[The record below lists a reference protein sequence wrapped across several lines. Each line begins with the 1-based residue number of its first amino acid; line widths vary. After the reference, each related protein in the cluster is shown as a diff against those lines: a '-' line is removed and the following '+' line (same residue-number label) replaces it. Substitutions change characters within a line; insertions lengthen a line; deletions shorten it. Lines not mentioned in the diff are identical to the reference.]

1 MPKVIIPAIVK
12 LVAGIGTAVT
22 LGAATGSAA
31 LAIGAAVVAG
41 SAYAATRLMTP
52 NMRMPV
58 ADNSRTRQSTVRGTV
73 EPQKLIYGQALVSG
87 PITFVAVAGT
97 DNNDLYHQIALAGH
111 ECESITDIHFDN
123 EVIATSAINSG
134 AAGGGNV
141 TTGTF
146 GPLNSTTIC
155 KINKHLGTA
164 TQAADADLVATFTNY
179 TSAHQGKGIAN
190 IVTKWTLTDESQE
203 VWDKK
208 KPSDIKAL
216 VKGKNDIYDPR
227 LDTSAGA
234 NPSNSSYQGWSDNP
248 ALCIANYLTD
258 TKFGLGVA
266 TSKIDWAAVV
276 TAANAC
282 DVSVAIPTGTT
293 EKRFTANGVLFGT
306 DSHRNNIDKLLSAMN
321 GDLIYTS
328 GKYVIH
334 AGVYAAPTES
344 LDEDDLTGAIA
355 VKTSVERSQ
364 RFNKVT
370 GTYISPSEN
379 HKTVEFPAVQLTAAL
394 NRDNG
399 ETLAKNVNL
408 PFTNSSYMAQRLA
421 NKMVQLSDQQKVITF
436 PANFTGLRVA
446 VGDRV
451 SVTVSELGY
460 SVKVFRCVSW
470 SFSDTE
476 DGGVNLTLVEDDSG
490 SYADPAESA
499 YSTVSASGVLTQG
512 VPGVPDPSN
521 LTATAGLKNIEL
533 NWSNPTQTSQFTEI
547 AVYASANSSWSSK
560 VEIGRVRGTQF
571 VHDAS
576 TTADAIAPGD
586 TRYYW
591 IRALA
596 YGAGSGAGVESDRN
610 PDNDTSNVVA
620 TCGANNPNYT
630 DVVDNIG
637 TQAAPTNLVLTET
650 TVLGNDGSI
659 LPSVM
664 VSWTAP
670 TSNNYVSYYD
680 VEYKRTAAGEIDYG
694 QVSDAYTSTSDY
706 GSVASATTV
715 ELNYGGVNEAITG
728 AGTAFSSM
736 AVQGTTATIPGLEEL
751 AEVTIRVKAVTVTGT
766 TSGTISGTISLQ
778 GDQTAPGI
786 PGSITATG
794 GIQQIKLNW
803 NNPSDSDL
811 AFVQIFEATTNNQA
825 SSSLIVE
832 TLADQHT
839 VTGLGNNITRYYWLR
854 SVDRSGN
861 TSGFSSSF
869 NATTQKIVMDDL
881 AQAVVDQF
889 AAGDAFG
896 IQPVSTL
903 SGVTGDHTGQVKLLT
918 TTNTLYVWTGSAWS
932 TDLFTASNVD
942 PGSITAASF
951 ASGVEPIS
959 AVNSLPSPSG
969 YTGPAVVFLTTD
981 KKLYR
986 YDSSVPEFTTLI
998 NTSDLSGT
1006 LASSQFSNGLRPIEV
1021 LATLPGSGNFQGRT
1035 VLLTT
1040 DNKLYRYT
1048 GTSFTKAISAADLD
1062 DQLNLATQAQGL
1074 LPTANA
1080 SSGLV
1085 NSNVSIN
1092 SDGTLTGAGS
1102 GQATLSGL
1110 GGGAVATLDTIS
1122 ETYIDN
1128 NSISTAKIKSNAIT
1142 ANTILAGAIT
1152 SAKLATGAVVADSI
1166 AANSISSSALQTGSV
1181 VADSIASGAVQAD
1194 AIAAN
1199 SISSTALQADSVGAS
1214 EIIAG
1219 SITAAE
1225 LSVTA
1230 LFSDTAVIGAIQTSA
1245 ITASAISAA
1254 VADFEFVESVNI
1266 ATDAI
1271 TAGKI
1276 ATNAVDADAINVTS
1290 LAAISANLGAVT
1302 AGTINAAQVTI
1313 SNING
1318 SNISS
1323 GQVPTARLDVAGII
1337 TAGSIALTSNIPT
1350 AVSELSNDENF
1361 VDSSGA
1367 ASAAPVQ
1374 SVAGATGAVSASTII
1389 TAGGIAV
1396 TSDLPTKVSDLS
1408 NDSAFVNASG
1418 AASAA
1423 PVQSVAG
1430 ATGAVSAST
1439 IITAGNIVVANDN
1452 ISRLSNN
1459 SGFIDATQVNS
1470 NVTAISG
1477 GVITTGTINASRI
1490 NIDGVTLDTDGSN
1503 QLIIKAAGVDSPQI
1517 KQNALGTIKG
1527 ASSTDQTATQFFPA
1541 YSLFLTSTP
1550 YQTNGFFTL
1559 DLLCDVTFT
1568 SPLTTSETVD
1578 YLLTLEGNPS
1588 GTFGSSSVAM
1598 ITTHVQRTNSLGDS
1612 YDITGTRSGDY
1623 NVYRFS
1629 VSTGSAAGALLR
1641 LPEIRTLRG
1650 GSTVYVKLYGYQQ
1663 NVTNTPQWDANFIS
1677 AEALAR

>member
-1 MPKVIIPAIVK
+1 MPQVIPAIIATVT
-12 LVAGIGTAVT
+12 AIGTAVT
-22 LGAATGSAA
+22 VGVATGGVA

-87 PITFVAVAGT
+87 PITFVAVAGS

-123 EVIATSAINSG
+123 EVIPTSAINSG
-134 AAGGGNV
+134 AAGGGAV

-234 NPSNSSYQGWSDNP
+234 NPSSSSYQGWSDNP

-282 DVSVAIPTGTT
+282 DVSVAIPTSTT

-355 VKTSVERSQ
+355 VKTSVERSA

-399 ETLAKNVNL
+399 ETLTKNVNL

-436 PANFTGLRVA
+436 PANFRGLRVA

-451 SVTVSELGY
+451 SVTVSELNY
-460 SVKVFRCVSW
+460 SAKVFRCVSW
-470 SFSDTE
+470 SFSDTA
-476 DGGVNLTLVEDDSG
+476 DGGVNLTLVEDDGS
-490 SYADPAESA
+490 SYADPTESA

-512 VPGVPDPSN
+512 FPGVPDPQN

-533 NWSNPTQTSQFTEI
+533 NWSNPTQTSKFNEI
-547 AVYASANSSWSSK
+547 AVYASPNSNWASK

-571 VHDAS
+571 IHDAS
-576 TTADAIAPGD
+576 NGADAISPGD

-610 PDNDTSNVVA
+610 PDSDTSNVFA
-620 TCGANNPNYT
+620 TCGTNNPNYT

-637 TQAAPTNLVLTET
+637 AQEAPTNLVLTET

-670 TSNNYVSYYD
+670 TSNNYVSYYN
-680 VEYKRTAAGEIDYG
+680 VEYKRTATGEIDNG
-694 QVSDAYTSTSDY
+694 QVSDAYTATSDY
-706 GSVASATTV
+706 GSVSVTTTI

-728 AGTAFSSM
+728 GGTAFSSM

-766 TSGTISGTISLQ
+766 TSGTISDTILLQ

-786 PGSITATG
+786 PDSITATG

-803 NNPSDSDL
+803 DNPSDSDL
-811 AFVQIFEATTNNQA
+811 AFVQIFESTTNNQA

-839 VTGLGNNITRYYWLR
+839 VTGLGNSVTRYYWLR

-869 NATTQKIVMDDL
+869 SATTQKIVLDDF
-881 AQAVVDQF
+881 AQDVLDEF
-889 AAGDAFG
+889 AEGDAFG
-896 IQPVSTL
+896 VEPVSTL
-903 SGVTGDHTGQVKLLT
+903 SGVTGSHVGQIKLLT

-932 TDLFTASNVD
+932 EDLFTASSVD

-951 ASGVEPIS
+951 AAGVEPIS
-959 AVNSLPSPSG
+959 AVSSLPSPTG
-969 YTGPAVVFLTTD
+969 YTGPSVVFLTTD
-981 KKLYR
+981 SKLYR

-998 NTSDLSGT
+998 NTTDLTGT
-1006 LASSQFSNGLRPIEV
+1006 LASEQFSSGLRPIEV
-1021 LATLPGSGNFQGRT
+1021 VSALPTNGNFQGRT
-1035 VLLTT
+1035 VFLTT
-1040 DNKLYRYT
+1040 DDKLYRYT
-1048 GTSFTKAISAADLD
+1048 SDSFTTAISAADLD

-1080 SSGLV
+1080 SAGLV
-1085 NSNVSIN
+1085 NSNVTIN
-1092 SDGTLTGAGS
+1092 SDGTLSGAGD

-1110 GGGAVATLDTIS
+1110 GAGDLAALDTIT
-1122 ETYIDN
+1122 ETEIDDDAVT
-1128 NSISTAKIKSNAIT
+1128 TAKIATNAIT
-1142 ANTILAGAIT
+1142 ANEILAGAIT
-1152 SAKLATGAVVADSI
+1152 SAKIATSAVTADTI
-1166 AANSISSSALQTGSV
+1166 AANAITSAK
-1181 VADSIASGAVQAD
+1181 IAAD
-1194 AIAAN
+1194 AVTANEILAGTITAAELATNSVTAEKIAAN
-1199 SISSTALQADSVGAS
+1199 SVGAS
-1214 EIIAG
+1214 EIIAE
-1219 SITAAE
+1219 SITASQLDVSEVFA
-1225 LSVTA
+1225 
-1230 LFSDTAVIGAIQTSA
+1230 DTAVIGAIQTSS
-1245 ITASAISAA
+1245 ITAAAIDAA
-1254 VADFEFVESVNI
+1254 VANFEFVESVNI
-1266 ATDAI
+1266 ASDAI

-1276 ATNAVDADAINVTS
+1276 AANAVEADAINVAD
-1290 LAAISANLGAVT
+1290 LAAISADLGAVT
-1302 AGTINAAQVTI
+1302 AGTINASQVTI
-1313 SNING
+1313 SNLNG

-1323 GQVPTARLDVAGII
+1323 GTVPTARLDVAGII
-1337 TAGSIALTSNIPT
+1337 TAGGIAITSDIPT
-1350 AVSELSNDENF
+1350 AVSELSND
-1361 VDSSGA
+1361 
-1367 ASAAPVQ
+1367 
-1374 SVAGATGAVSASTII
+1374 
-1389 TAGGIAV
+1389 
-1396 TSDLPTKVSDLS
+1396 
-1408 NDSAFVNASG
+1408 SAFVNAAG
-1418 AASAA
+1418 ASAAA

-1439 IITAGNIVVANDN
+1439 IITAGNIVVQGDN
-1452 ISRLSNN
+1452 ISDLTNDSAFIN
-1459 SGFIDATQVNS
+1459 SGQVNS
-1470 NVTAISG
+1470 NVTSISG
-1477 GVITTGTINASRI
+1477 GVITTGTINANRV
-1490 NIDGVTLDTDGSN
+1490 NIDNVTLDTDGAG
-1503 QLIIKAAGVDSPQI
+1503 QLIIHASGVDTPQI
-1517 KQNALGTIKG
+1517 AANA
-1527 ASSTDQTATQFFPA
+1527 
-1541 YSLFLTSTP
+1541 
-1550 YQTNGFFTL
+1550 
-1559 DLLCDVTFT
+1559 
-1568 SPLTTSETVD
+1568 
-1578 YLLTLEGNPS
+1578 
-1588 GTFGSSSVAM
+1588 
-1598 ITTHVQRTNSLGDS
+1598 
-1612 YDITGTRSGDY
+1612 
-1623 NVYRFS
+1623 
-1629 VSTGSAAGALLR
+1629 
-1641 LPEIRTLRG
+1641 
-1650 GSTVYVKLYGYQQ
+1650 
-1663 NVTNTPQWDANFIS
+1663 VTNTEAQELASSVTWANTNDKIIMTLTFTGS
-1677 AEALAR
+1677 GQQAEIYCEYIIGGPGAGNHSGILKHNGTVERSSIRASGSNTITALVTTTVGSNTAQLVINTTGSTTVVPYAYIRELEVKR